1 MKKFIQY
8 RLRKLAIKI
17 LKKYKPKIIAVTG
30 SVGKTSVKDAI
41 FIVLSKKFSAR
52 ATIGNYNNEIGVPLS
67 ILGVESPGK
76 SIIGWMGVLFY
87 GWKMVVFNVDYPE
100 FLVLEMGAD
109 KPGDIK
115 YLTDFIIPD
124 IAVLTAIGPSHLE
137 NFNSIEHIAKEKITL
152 LKSLPKNGL
161 AVVNYDDEYAKKIK
175 ESLKCEIITF
185 GFSNKADAYASDIF
199 MNTENNRGLTFKL
212 NYNGSSVPIRLNNI
226 LNKTQIYAALAA
238 ALVGLHLN
246 MNLIQ
251 IAEALGHYTAPAGR
265 GRLLLGVKK
274 TLIIDET
281 YNAAPASVI
290 AALDALDNFKKGR
303 NIAVLGDMLEL
314 GEETIKGHEDV
325 GAAAAKNV
333 DYLFLYGDK
342 VKFTAERA
350 IKKGFDKKKL
360 FVYDDIAQLGKD
372 LEDLMEKEDVV
383 LVKGSRGMHL
393 EKVVEEI
400 MAEPMKAGELLVH

>member
-8 RLRKLAIKI
+8 RLRKLSIKI
-17 LKKYKPKIIAVTG
+17 LKKYKPKIIAITG

-41 FIVLSKKFSAR
+41 EVVLSKKFSAR
-52 ATIGNYNNEIGVPLS
+52 KTLENYNNEIGVPLS
-67 ILGVESPGK
+67 ILGVKSPGK
-76 SIIGWMGVLFY
+76 SILGWMNVLFI

-124 IAVLTAIGPSHLE
+124 IALLTAIGPSHLE
-137 NFNSIEHIAKEKITL
+137 NFKNIEQIAREKITL

-161 AVVNYDDEYAKKIK
+161 AIVNYDDDYAKKAK
-175 ESLKCEIITF
+175 ETLKCEVITF
-185 GFSNKADAYASDIF
+185 GFSKKADAYASDIF
-199 MNTENNRGLTFKL
+199 VNTEKNVGLTFKL

-226 LNKTQIYAALAA
+226 LNKSQIYAALAA
-238 ALVGLHLN
+238 ALVGLHFN

-251 IAEALGHYTAPAGR
+251 IAEALGQYVLPAGR
-265 GRLLLGVKK
+265 GRLLVGVKK

-290 AALDALDNFKKGR
+290 AALDVLDNFKKGR

-314 GEETIKGHEDV
+314 GEYTIKGHESV
-325 GAAAAKNV
+325 GESAAKNV
-333 DYLFLYGDK
+333 DYLYVYGDK
-342 VKFTAERA
+342 SKFIADMA
-350 IKKGFDKKKL
+350 IKKGMDKKKV
-360 FVYDDIAQLGKD
+360 FVYDDIVKLGED
-372 LEDLMEKEDVV
+372 LEDLLEKDDVV

-400 MAEPMKAGELLVH
+400 MAEPMKARELLAH

>member
-8 RLRKLAIKI
+8 RLRKLSIKI
-17 LKKYKPKIIAVTG
+17 LKKYKPKIIAITG

-41 FIVLSKKFSAR
+41 EVVLSKKFNVR
-52 ATIGNYNNEIGVPLS
+52 KTLGNYNNEIGVPLS

-76 SIIGWMGVLFY
+76 SIFGWLNVLFI
-87 GWKMVVFNVDYPE
+87 GWKMVVFNVPYPE

-124 IAVLTAIGPSHLE
+124 ISLLTAIGPSHLE
-137 NFNSIEHIAKEKITL
+137 NFKNIEQIAKEKITL

-161 AVVNYDDEYAKKIK
+161 AIVNYDDDYAKKTK
-175 ESLKCEIITF
+175 ETLKCEVITF
-185 GFSNKADAYASDIF
+185 GFSKKADAYASDIF
-199 MNTENNRGLTFKL
+199 VNTEKNVGLTFKL

-226 LNKTQIYAALAA
+226 LNKSQIYAALAA

-251 IAEALGHYTAPAGR
+251 IAEALGQYVLPAGR

-290 AALDALDNFKKGR
+290 AALDVLDNFKKGR

-314 GEETIKGHEDV
+314 GEYTIKGHESV
-325 GAAAAKNV
+325 GESAAKNI
-333 DYLFLYGDK
+333 DYLYVYGDK
-342 VKFTAERA
+342 SKFIADMA
-350 IKKGFDKKKL
+350 IKKGMDKKKV
-360 FVYDDIAQLGKD
+360 FVYDNIVKLGED
-372 LEDLMEKEDVV
+372 LEDFLEQDDVV